1 MKNVYLQSVLIGVI
15 AGMRSM
21 SAPALV
27 SNHLADKQSTEV
39 ENSPFK
45 FLASEN
51 VSNTLKVLA
60 VGEMIADKTPFIP
73 DRISPAPL
81 IARAVS
87 GALCGASLCTAEKE
101 SAEVGAISGGL
112 AAIGSAYAFYYLR
125 KGLGEEGIPDLLLG
139 FIEDAVAIGAGS
151 KILEE
156 TDFQ

>member
-1 MKNVYLQSVLIGVI
+1 MKNVYLQSILMGVI

-27 SNHLADKQSTEV
+27 SNYLVNKQSPEI
-39 ENSPFK
+39 EDSPFN

-51 VSNTLKVLA
+51 VATAFKVLA
-60 VGEMIADKTPFIP
+60 VGEMIADKTSFIP

-81 IARAVS
+81 IGRAVS
-87 GALCGASLCTAEKE
+87 GALCGASLCTDENE
-101 SAEVGAISGGL
+101 SSEVGAIAGGL

-125 KGLGEEGIPDLLLG
+125 KKLSDEGIPDLFLG
-139 FIEDAVAIGAGS
+139 VAEDAVVIGAGR

-156 TDFQ
+156 TE